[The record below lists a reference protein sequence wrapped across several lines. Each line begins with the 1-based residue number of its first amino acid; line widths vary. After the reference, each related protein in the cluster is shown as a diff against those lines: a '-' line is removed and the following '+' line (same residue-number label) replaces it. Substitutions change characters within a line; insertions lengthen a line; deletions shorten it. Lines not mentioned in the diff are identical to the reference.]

1 MARLARMDSGP
12 SSRDFRSPVSFSSSG
27 YYAGRDNSRLYTG
40 ICVTLV
46 VLGASGSL
54 ISIFTAGPAVLVSIP
69 AMIGLLLGSLKFIA
83 HRTIRYSR
91 ERAAVHLATVT
102 GLLGALGG
110 LAGIIYS
117 IMRFFGGG
125 ARDWL
130 FLATGILTLGLCA
143 AFCIIF
149 IREEY

>member
-12 SSRDFRSPVSFSSSG
+12 DRSFRTPVSFSSSG
-27 YYAGRDNSRLYTG
+27 YYTRRDNSRLYTG

-46 VLGASGSL
+46 ILGASGSL
-54 ISIFTAGPAVLVSIP
+54 ISIFTAGPAVLASIP
-69 AMIGLLLGSLKFIA
+69 AVIGLLLGFLKFIA
-83 HRTIRYSR
+83 RRTMRYSR
-91 ERAAVHLATVT
+91 ERAAVYVATVT

-110 LAGIIYS
+110 LAGIVYS
-117 IMRFFGGG
+117 VMRFFGGSAG
-125 ARDWL
+125 DWL
-130 FLATGILTLGLCA
+130 LLATGIFTLGLCA